1 MKKDIISEEYK
12 RMQKIAGILKES
24 AQSDEL
30 SKEIDKSISKIDN
43 NMSYVDF
50 AHAVANILKSEY
62 GSHLYDKFI
71 DELKSKMI
79 DL

>member
-30 SKEIDKSISKIDN
+30 SKEIDKSISKIDD

-62 GSHLYDKFI
+62 GSHLYGKFI

>member
-30 SKEIDKSISKIDN
+30 SKEIDKSMLKIDD

-71 DELKSKMI
+71 DELKSKI
-79 DL
+79 VNL